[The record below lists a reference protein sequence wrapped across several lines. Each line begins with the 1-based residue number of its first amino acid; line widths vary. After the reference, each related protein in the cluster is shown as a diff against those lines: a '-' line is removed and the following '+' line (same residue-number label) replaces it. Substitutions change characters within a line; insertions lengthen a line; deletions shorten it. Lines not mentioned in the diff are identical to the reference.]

1 MSPTIDEQYSPNL
14 DLRSKRIA
22 GEEEVEMSKKGGSG
36 SSFQKD
42 VPWRASSSSMKPLP
56 KIHHSPLLCVSQT
69 PATDYAV
76 SVMRHPDPIGSGLGD
91 EAIVEA
97 AGPDCLVPGQKMPLQ
112 LLGLQVWPIH
122 VDLKFLEPVGRE
134 LKMLGKFMDDAVELM
149 NKSFIER

>member
-1 MSPTIDEQYSPNL
+1 
-14 DLRSKRIA
+14 
-22 GEEEVEMSKKGGSG
+22 MSKKGGSG
-36 SSFQKD
+36 ASFQKD
-42 VPWRASSSSMKPLP
+42 VPWRASSSTAKPLP
-56 KIHHSPLLCVSQT
+56 KIHLSPLLRVSQT
-69 PATDYAV
+69 PVTDYAV

>member
-1 MSPTIDEQYSPNL
+1 
-14 DLRSKRIA
+14 
-22 GEEEVEMSKKGGSG
+22 MSKKGGSG
-36 SSFQKD
+36 ASFQKD
-42 VPWRASSSSMKPLP
+42 VPWRASSSTAKPLP
-56 KIHHSPLLCVSQT
+56 KIHLSPLLRVSQT
-69 PATDYAV
+69 PVTDYAV

-134 LKMLGKFMDDAVELM
+134 LKMLGKSRFKHIGIVC
-149 NKSFIER
+149 FH